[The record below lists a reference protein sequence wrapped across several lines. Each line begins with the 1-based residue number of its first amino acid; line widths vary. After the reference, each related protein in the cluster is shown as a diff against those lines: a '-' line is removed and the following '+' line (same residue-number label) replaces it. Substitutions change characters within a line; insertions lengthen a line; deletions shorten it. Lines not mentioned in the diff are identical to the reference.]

1 MKFTF
6 MRRGVA
12 AVAAASLVTIGAP
25 VVASASAADACAA
38 GATCEGVLSGSL
50 GDSPFEIQMPQN
62 FNGTVLLYSHGYRI
76 GTPLPAV
83 LATPLGLTSGEYQRI
98 SYPAF
103 ASAFGTDVA
112 YQASNEAAV
121 APSDTV
127 AQNLLAQGYALAGAG
142 YARQGWASAE
152 GVEAG
157 ENLIRHINSGAIPKT
172 KKIMV
177 WGDSLGGL
185 IAQTIAERNPGKV
198 AGSLPSCGV
207 LEGPLQAY
215 SMAMTV
221 LYTWKTLMA
230 PTLKVAN
237 YSAGAAGYVE
247 ALTDLGTVL
256 TILNGVTTAPVSPAG
271 YPIAQANL
279 LAGLM
284 GGLPTKSSVYDGQTQ
299 NPAFAQLGTLAALA
313 GGYQPASAGASSAV
327 AMLQNVAGA
336 AALGILGRYEL
347 EQRVR
352 TIGQLAPTDNANFS
366 DNVNVVYSKL
376 LSTEQRYEFGDT
388 FSAASG
394 VIAEPLNTMLAALD
408 SSVGNPAVRY
418 AANPKAV
425 AIVNALPAPKGV
437 YKVPTLMISTT
448 YDAIVPAGNTGA
460 FMDKLTA
467 SYKKMNK
474 KTRGNFKAAAFYT
487 IPPEDGWT
495 KFAPGAK
502 GPDAA
507 LSVAALGNSGVGH
520 CTYTTDQLL
529 GAVRGLNA
537 MVNAKTAKKVTSAK
551 RIVYAVPGVN
561 NDRMYIPDPLKK
573 PLRAR

>member
-25 VVASASAADACAA
+25 VVTSASAADACAA

-76 GTPLPAV
+76 GTPLPAA
-83 LATPLGLTSGEYQRI
+83 LATPLGLNTGAYKAI
-98 SYPAF
+98 NYPAF
-103 ASAFGTDVA
+103 AAAFGSSVA

-157 ENLIRHINSGAIPKT
+157 ENLIRHINSGAVPKT

-185 IAQTIAERNPGKV
+185 ISQTIAERNPGKI

-215 SMAMTV
+215 SSAMTV
-221 LYTWKTLMA
+221 LYSWKTLVA
-230 PTLKVAN
+230 PNLKVAN
-237 YSAGAAGYVE
+237 YTPGAAGYVE

-256 TILNGVTTAPVSPAG
+256 TLLGGAATTPVTPAG
-271 YPIAQANL
+271 FPFAQSNL

-284 GGLPTKSSVYDGQTQ
+284 AGLPTKSNVYDGLTQ
-299 NPAFAQLGTLAALA
+299 NPAFAQLGTLAALG

-327 AMLQNVAGA
+327 AMFQNVGGA

-347 EQRVR
+347 EMRVR
-352 TIGQLAPTDNANFS
+352 TIGQLAPTENANFS

-376 LSTEQRYEFGDT
+376 LSDEQRGEFGDT
-388 FSAASG
+388 LNATT
-394 VIAEPLNTMLAALD
+394 VIADPLNSMLARLD
-408 SSVGNPAVRY
+408 STVGSTTARY
-418 AANPKAV
+418 PANPKAV

-437 YKVPTLMISTT
+437 YKVPTLMITT
-448 YDAIVPAGNTGA
+448 TFDGIVPAGNTAA
-460 FMDKLTA
+460 FMNQLTA

-495 KFAPGAK
+495 KFAPGGKA
-502 GPDAA
+502 PDAA
-507 LSVAALGNSGVGH
+507 LSIAALGNSGVGH
-520 CTYTTDQLL
+520 CVYTPEQLL

-561 NDRMYIPDPLKK
+561 NDRMYMGDPLKK

>member
-76 GTPLPAV
+76 GTPLPAA
-83 LATPLGLTSGEYQRI
+83 LATPLGLNTGAYKAI
-98 SYPAF
+98 NYPAF
-103 ASAFGTDVA
+103 AAAFGSSVA

-157 ENLIRHINSGAIPKT
+157 ENLIRHINSGAVPKT

-185 IAQTIAERNPGKV
+185 ISQTIAERNPGKI

-215 SMAMTV
+215 SSAMTV
-221 LYTWKTLMA
+221 LYSWKTLVA
-230 PTLKVAN
+230 PNLKVAN
-237 YSAGAAGYVE
+237 YTPGAAGYVE

-256 TILNGVTTAPVSPAG
+256 TLLGGAATTPVTPAG
-271 YPIAQANL
+271 FPFAQSNL

-284 GGLPTKSSVYDGQTQ
+284 AGLPTKSNVYDGLTQ
-299 NPAFAQLGTLAALA
+299 NPAFAQLGTLAALG

-327 AMLQNVAGA
+327 AMFQNVGGA

-347 EQRVR
+347 EMRVR
-352 TIGQLAPTDNANFS
+352 TIGQLAPTENANFS

-376 LSTEQRYEFGDT
+376 LSDEQRGEFGDT
-388 FSAASG
+388 LNATT
-394 VIAEPLNTMLAALD
+394 VIADPLNSMLARLD
-408 SSVGNPAVRY
+408 STVGSTTARY
-418 AANPKAV
+418 PANPKAV

-437 YKVPTLMISTT
+437 YKVPTLMITT
-448 YDAIVPAGNTGA
+448 TFDGIVPAGNTAA
-460 FMDKLTA
+460 FMNQLTA

-495 KFAPGAK
+495 KFAPGGKA
-502 GPDAA
+502 PDAA
-507 LSVAALGNSGVGH
+507 LSIAALGNSGVGH
-520 CTYTTDQLL
+520 CVYTPEQLL

-561 NDRMYIPDPLKK
+561 NDRMYMGDPLKK

>member
-76 GTPLPAV
+76 GTPLPAA
-83 LATPLGLTSGEYQRI
+83 LATPLGLNSGAYKAI

-157 ENLIRHINSGAIPKT
+157 ENLIKHINSGAIAKT

-185 IAQTIAERNPGKV
+185 ISQTIAERNPGKV

-215 SMAMTV
+215 SSAMTV
-221 LYTWKTLMA
+221 LYSWKTLVA
-230 PTLKVAN
+230 PNLKVAN
-237 YSAGAAGYVE
+237 YTPGAAGYVE

-256 TILNGVTTAPVSPAG
+256 TLLGGAATTPVTPAG
-271 YPIAQANL
+271 FPFAQSNL

-284 GGLPTKSSVYDGQTQ
+284 AGLPTKSNVYDGLTQ
-299 NPAFAQLGTLAALA
+299 NPAFAQLGTLAAL
-313 GGYQPASAGASSAV
+313 GGGFQPASAGASSAV
-327 AMLQNVAGA
+327 AMFQNVGGA

-347 EQRVR
+347 EMRVR
-352 TIGQLAPTDNANFS
+352 TIGQLAPTESANFS

-376 LSTEQRYEFGDT
+376 LSDEQRGEFGDT
-388 FSAASG
+388 LNATT
-394 VIAEPLNTMLAALD
+394 VIADPLDSMLARLD

-437 YKVPTLMISTT
+437 YKVPTLMITT
-448 YDAIVPAGNTGA
+448 TFDGIVPAGNTSA
-460 FMDKLTA
+460 FMNKLTA

-495 KFAPGAK
+495 KFQPGAK

-507 LSVAALGNSGVGH
+507 LSIAALGNSGVGH
-520 CTYTTDQLL
+520 CVYTTDQLL

-551 RIVYAVPGVN
+551 RIVFAVPGVN
-561 NDRMYIPDPLKK
+561 NDRMYMGDPLKK

>member
-1 MKFTF
+1 
-6 MRRGVA
+6 
-12 AVAAASLVTIGAP
+12 
-25 VVASASAADACAA
+25 DACAA

-76 GTPLPAV
+76 GTPLPAA
-83 LATPLGLTSGEYQRI
+83 LATPLGLNTGAYKAI
-98 SYPAF
+98 NYPAF
-103 ASAFGTDVA
+103 AAAFGSSVA
-112 YQASNEAAV
+112 YQASNEATV

-157 ENLIRHINSGAIPKT
+157 ENLIRHINSGAVPKT

-185 IAQTIAERNPGKV
+185 ISQTIAERNPGKI

-215 SMAMTV
+215 SSAMTV
-221 LYTWKTLMA
+221 LYSWKTLVA
-230 PTLKVAN
+230 PNLKVAN
-237 YSAGAAGYVE
+237 YTPGAAGYVE

-256 TILNGVTTAPVSPAG
+256 TLLGGAATTPVTPAG
-271 YPIAQANL
+271 FPFAQSNL

-284 GGLPTKSSVYDGQTQ
+284 AGLPTKSNVYDGLTQ
-299 NPAFAQLGTLAALA
+299 NPAFAQLGTLAALG

-327 AMLQNVAGA
+327 AMFQNVGGA

-347 EQRVR
+347 EMRVR
-352 TIGQLAPTDNANFS
+352 TIGQLAPTENANFS

-376 LSTEQRYEFGDT
+376 LSDEQRGEFGDT
-388 FSAASG
+388 LNATT
-394 VIAEPLNTMLAALD
+394 VIADPLNSMLARLD
-408 SSVGNPAVRY
+408 STVGSTTARY
-418 AANPKAV
+418 PANPKAV

-437 YKVPTLMISTT
+437 YKVPTLMITT
-448 YDAIVPAGNTGA
+448 TFDGIVPAGNTSA

-495 KFAPGAK
+495 KFAPGGKA
-502 GPDAA
+502 PDAA
-507 LSVAALGNSGVGH
+507 LSIAALGNSGVGH
-520 CTYTTDQLL
+520 CVYTTDQLL

-561 NDRMYIPDPLKK
+561 NDRMYMGDPLKK